1 MKSTYK
7 APKGQKPGADVKSF
21 PGASMN
27 KGSKVIK
34 SSSSNLMKGATSSR
48 PYKGSM

>member
-21 PGASMN
+21 PGAAMS
-27 KGSKVIK
+27 KGAKVPK
-34 SSSSNLMKGATSSR
+34 SSSSNLMKGATSNR
-48 PYKGSM
+48 PCKGSM